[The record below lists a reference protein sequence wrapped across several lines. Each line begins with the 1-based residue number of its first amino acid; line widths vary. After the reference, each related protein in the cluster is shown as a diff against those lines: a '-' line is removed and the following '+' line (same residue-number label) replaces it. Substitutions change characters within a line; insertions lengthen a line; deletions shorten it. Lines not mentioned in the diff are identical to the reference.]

1 MLLTNYRF
9 PSFFYVAFGQMLTT
23 VILLFLLK
31 QLRLLSFPR
40 MDSSVPRKIFPLPIL
55 FVVNVITGLGATQ
68 RLSLPMFTVL
78 RRFSI
83 LLTMLLEFIVL
94 GEAPTFGVKLSV
106 FLMVFGSAF
115 AAVFDLSFDFFGYAF
130 IFINNIATAAN
141 GVYTKKKL
149 ESKELGKSGLL
160 FYNSLFMLIPLSAI
174 IFFHTEDTEE
184 VPQIVSDK
192 SILVSSLFKKH
203 KITTKRQVM
212 WRGFFVVPENGYL
225 TVSVLVVFVLSCL
238 GGILLNYSAILC
250 TSHNTALTTACVGT
264 IKNIFVTYIGMF
276 SSGDYVFS
284 LTNFVG
290 INVSVFGSVLY
301 TYVTLR
307 TNQSKVRQVTV
318 LPAEKVALVV

>member
-1 MLLTNYRF
+1 MMLNSASHNDRSSVFLKLFSALLYAVSSIAVVFLNKTLLTNYRF
-9 PSFFYVAFGQMLTT
+9 PSFFYVAFGQMIT
-23 VILLFLLK
+23 LLSSNG
-31 QLRLLSFPR
+31 QLRAEENISPPNF
-40 MDSSVPRKIFPLPIL
+40 IL
-55 FVVNVITGLGATQ
+55 NVITGLGATQ

-94 GEAPTFGVKLSV
+94 GDAPTFGVKLSV
-106 FLMVFGSAF
+106 FLMIFGSAF

-184 VPQIVSDK
+184 LLSYA
-192 SILVSSLFKKH
+192 
-203 KITTKRQVM
+203 
-212 WRGFFVVPENGYL
+212 ENGYL
-225 TVSVLVVFVLSCL
+225 TVSVLAFFVLSCL

-318 LPAEKVALVV
+318 LPAEKVAFVA

>member
-184 VPQIVSDK
+184 
-192 SILVSSLFKKH
+192 LFSYA
-203 KITTKRQVM
+203 
-212 WRGFFVVPENGYL
+212 ENGYL